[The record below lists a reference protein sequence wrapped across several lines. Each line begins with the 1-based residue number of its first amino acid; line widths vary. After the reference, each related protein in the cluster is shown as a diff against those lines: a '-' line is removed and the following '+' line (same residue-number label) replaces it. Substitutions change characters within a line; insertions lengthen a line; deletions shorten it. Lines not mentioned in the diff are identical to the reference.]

1 MQVGI
6 IVGIYIDEICTITM
20 DIVLQTNE
28 ISIRN
33 TNAHIGSFITFKN
46 HRANHKYLRSALGL

>member
-1 MQVGI
+1 MEVGI

-20 DIVLQTNE
+20 VLVLQTYE

-33 TNAHIGSFITFKN
+33 FNTHIGSSITFEN
-46 HRANHKYLRSALGL
+46 RRENDKYPRNALGL

>member
-6 IVGIYIDEICTITM
+6 IVGIYIDDIYTITM
-20 DIVLQTNE
+20 DIVLQTDE

-33 TNAHIGSFITFKN
+33 INTHIGQQKLQQN
-46 HRANHKYLRSALGL
+46 SAKDS

>member
-6 IVGIYIDEICTITM
+6 IVGIYIDEVSTITM
-20 DIVLQTNE
+20 VLVLQTDE

-33 TNAHIGSFITFKN
+33 INAYIGSFITFKN
-46 HRANHKYLRSALGL
+46 HREKDKYLRNALGL